1 METTAYRQTCDVGV
15 PDTPKFE
22 LDSPVSLILKNMR
35 FSPVAAWSAALLL
48 FLAPAVNL
56 VWRGG
61 TGYCFFLLLAMA
73 LFAAV
78 RNRHVSGYFSP
89 LRDYPWFVAG
99 MCGLLLASIVQQA
112 VYGMWN
118 PRQFDAYSRFA
129 LAIPI
134 FLMLRQMPARYFRS
148 IGWGCAVGALV
159 LGGLALLQRP
169 AGGWTDADR
178 LNNDYTNAIPYGDTA
193 LLLAFLSVFTIGWDG
208 KYRKLATCLKLAAL
222 IAGGFSSYSSG
233 TRGGWVAIPV
243 FVIMLGVQYGWF
255 ANAKRV
261 AVAGAIVLVV
271 AGGLVATP
279 RIEQRIHD
287 FSADISRLT
296 KGDPNSSTGIRLEL
310 WRASTHLFTEHP
322 VYGVGKGRLESS
334 MEQLSRQGFMPELV
348 VNERAHS
355 DFFST
360 LAESGA
366 VGIVCLFVF
375 YYGSTVYFWR
385 RRKST
390 DPFIRTAA
398 FSGMAVSA
406 STIVFGLTIDVLV
419 PIMVTVLV
427 SLLSATFLAAIDAR
441 EREIASAPR

>member
-1 METTAYRQTCDVGV
+1 
-15 PDTPKFE
+15 
-22 LDSPVSLILKNMR
+22 
-35 FSPVAAWSAALLL
+35 
-48 FLAPAVNL
+48 
-56 VWRGG
+56 
-61 TGYCFFLLLAMA
+61 MA
-73 LFAAV
+73 LYAAV
-78 RNRHVSGYFSP
+78 RNRHVSEYFSP
-89 LRDYPWFVAG
+89 LREYPWYVAG
-99 MCGLLLASIVQQA
+99 MCALLVAIIVQQA
-112 VYGMWN
+112 IYGMWK

-134 FLMLRQMPARYFRS
+134 FLMLRQMPARSFRAV
-148 IGWGCAVGALV
+148 GWGCAVGALV
-159 LGGLALLQRP
+159 LGALALLQRP

-208 KYRKLATCLKLAAL
+208 KYRKLAACLKLVAL

-233 TRGGWVAIPV
+233 TRGGWVAIPFFLV
-243 FVIMLGVQYGWF
+243 MLGVQYGWF
-255 ANAKRV
+255 ANAKRL
-261 AVAGAIVLVV
+261 AVAGAIVVV
-271 AGGLVATP
+271 ATVGLFSTP
-279 RIEQRIHD
+279 RIEQRVHD

-296 KGDPNSSTGIRLEL
+296 NGDPNTSTGIRLEL
-310 WRASTHLFTEHP
+310 WRASVHLFTEHP

-334 MEQLSRQGFMPELV
+334 MEQLSKQGFMPELV

-366 VGIVCLFVF
+366 VGIVCLFAF
-375 YYGSTVYFWR
+375 YFGSTVYFWR
-385 RRKST
+385 RRRST

-398 FSGMAVSA
+398 WSGMAVSA

-427 SLLSATFLAAIDAR
+427 ALLSAAFLAAIDAR
-441 EREIASAPR
+441 EREISAAQR

>member
-1 METTAYRQTCDVGV
+1 
-15 PDTPKFE
+15 
-22 LDSPVSLILKNMR
+22 MR
-35 FSPVAAWSAALLL
+35 FSPVAAWSAAVLL
-48 FLAPAVNL
+48 FLAPALNL
-56 VWRGG
+56 IWRGG

-73 LFAAV
+73 LYAAV
-78 RNRHVSGYFSP
+78 RNRHVSEYFSP
-89 LRDYPWFVAG
+89 LREYPWYVAG
-99 MCGLLLASIVQQA
+99 MCALLVAIIVQQA
-112 VYGMWN
+112 IYGMWK

-134 FLMLRQMPARYFRS
+134 FLMLRQMPARSFRAV
-148 IGWGCAVGALV
+148 GWGCAVGALV
-159 LGGLALLQRP
+159 LGALALLQRP

-208 KYRKLATCLKLAAL
+208 KYRKLAACLKLVAL

-233 TRGGWVAIPV
+233 TRGGWVAIPFFLV
-243 FVIMLGVQYGWF
+243 MLGVQYGWF
-255 ANAKRV
+255 ANAKRL
-261 AVAGAIVLVV
+261 AVAGAIVVV
-271 AGGLVATP
+271 ATVGLFSTP
-279 RIEQRIHD
+279 RIEQRVHD

-296 KGDPNSSTGIRLEL
+296 NGDPNTSTGIRLEL
-310 WRASTHLFTEHP
+310 WRASVHLFTEHP

-334 MEQLSRQGFMPELV
+334 MEQLSKQGFMPELV

-366 VGIVCLFVF
+366 VGIVCLFAF
-375 YYGSTVYFWR
+375 YFGSTVYFWR
-385 RRKST
+385 RRRST

-398 FSGMAVSA
+398 WSGMAVSA

-427 SLLSATFLAAIDAR
+427 ALLSAAFLAAIDAR
-441 EREIASAPR
+441 EREISAAQR

>member
-1 METTAYRQTCDVGV
+1 MEATAIRQACDVGV

-35 FSPVAAWSAALLL
+35 FSPVAAWSAAVLL
-48 FLAPAVNL
+48 FLAPALNL
-56 VWRGG
+56 IWRGG

-73 LFAAV
+73 LYAAV
-78 RNRHVSGYFSP
+78 RNRHVSEYFSP
-89 LRDYPWFVAG
+89 LREYPWYVAG
-99 MCGLLLASIVQQA
+99 MCALLVAIIVQQA
-112 VYGMWN
+112 IYGMWK

-134 FLMLRQMPARYFRS
+134 FLMLRQMPARSFRAV
-148 IGWGCAVGALV
+148 GWGCAVGALV
-159 LGGLALLQRP
+159 LGALALLQRP

-208 KYRKLATCLKLAAL
+208 KYRKLAACLKLVAL

-233 TRGGWVAIPV
+233 TRGGWVAIPFFLV
-243 FVIMLGVQYGWF
+243 MLGVQYGWF
-255 ANAKRV
+255 ANAKRL
-261 AVAGAIVLVV
+261 AVAGAIVVV
-271 AGGLVATP
+271 ATVGLFSTP
-279 RIEQRIHD
+279 RIEQRVHD

-296 KGDPNSSTGIRLEL
+296 NGDPNTSTGIRLEL
-310 WRASTHLFTEHP
+310 WRASVHLFTEHP

-334 MEQLSRQGFMPELV
+334 MEQLSKQGFMPELV

-366 VGIVCLFVF
+366 VGIVCLFAF
-375 YYGSTVYFWR
+375 YFGSTVYFWR
-385 RRKST
+385 RRRST

-398 FSGMAVSA
+398 WSGMAVSA

-427 SLLSATFLAAIDAR
+427 ALLSAAFLAAIDAR
-441 EREIASAPR
+441 EREISAAQR

>member
-1 METTAYRQTCDVGV
+1 
-15 PDTPKFE
+15 
-22 LDSPVSLILKNMR
+22 
-35 FSPVAAWSAALLL
+35 
-48 FLAPAVNL
+48 
-56 VWRGG
+56 
-61 TGYCFFLLLAMA
+61 MA
-73 LFAAV
+73 LYAAV
-78 RNRHVSGYFSP
+78 RNRHVSEYFSP
-89 LRDYPWFVAG
+89 LREYPWYVAG
-99 MCGLLLASIVQQA
+99 MCALLVAIIVQQA
-112 VYGMWN
+112 IYGMWK

-134 FLMLRQMPARYFRS
+134 FLMLRQMPARSFRAV
-148 IGWGCAVGALV
+148 GWGCAVGALV
-159 LGGLALLQRP
+159 LGALALLQRP

-208 KYRKLATCLKLAAL
+208 KYRKLAACLKLVAL

-233 TRGGWVAIPV
+233 TRGGWVAIPFFLV
-243 FVIMLGVQYGWF
+243 MLGVQYGWF
-255 ANAKRV
+255 ANAKRL
-261 AVAGAIVLVV
+261 AVAGAIVVV
-271 AGGLVATP
+271 ATVGLFSTP
-279 RIEQRIHD
+279 RIEQRVHD

-296 KGDPNSSTGIRLEL
+296 NGDPNTSTGIRLEL
-310 WRASTHLFTEHP
+310 WRASVHLFTEHP

-334 MEQLSRQGFMPELV
+334 MEQLSKQGFMPELV

-366 VGIVCLFVF
+366 VGIVCLFAF
-375 YYGSTVYFWR
+375 YFGSTVYFWR
-385 RRKST
+385 RRRST

-398 FSGMAVSA
+398 WSGMAVSA

-427 SLLSATFLAAIDAR
+427 ALLSAAFLAAIDAR
-441 EREIASAPR
+441 EREISVAQR